1 MGKAYM
7 LNKVRLFSWWQKCFD
22 FIMENG
28 DEFKIVFQDNPN
40 DLSDD
45 GEGLNVGKADFLNLE
60 SIRIEDNSSMMED
73 SFVVI
78 GPLTDNAKKL
88 FYHYIE
94 PTFNN
99 RDPQLWCF
107 QIIKEGS
114 QLLQLAD
121 FGSAFLFLSH
131 NQNQIV
137 ELGIDCSQLES
148 IDL

>member
-1 MGKAYM
+1 MRKHY
-7 LNKVRLFSWWQKCFD
+7 LNKVRLFPWWQKCFD

-28 DEFKIVFQDNPN
+28 DEFRIVFQDSPTDIN
-40 DLSDD
+40 DD
-45 GEGLNVGKADFLNLE
+45 GEILNVGKADFLKIKD
-60 SIRIEDNSSMMED
+60 IRIEDNSSMMED

-78 GPLTDNAKKL
+78 GPLTDDAKKL

-99 RDPQLWCF
+99 RDPKLWCF
-107 QIIKEGS
+107 QIVREGNPLM
-114 QLLQLAD
+114 QLYD
-121 FGSAFLFLSH
+121 FGSATLFLSH
-131 NQNQIV
+131 NQFN